1 MTARPQLP
9 ERTPRA
15 KGEPT
20 ALDGL
25 LVVDFTR
32 VVAGPACTQT
42 LADFGAEVIKI
53 ENPDGGDDTRHYEH
67 AEIGGESAAFL
78 SLNRNKRG
86 IALDFTNPA
95 ALEVARELIAK
106 ADVVVENFS
115 GGVMKKFSLDYASV
129 APTNPKLIYC
139 SISAYGRKGE
149 FALRPGFD
157 PITQAES
164 GFMSLNGF
172 PDGEPVRTGPPIV
185 DMATGMSACNAI
197 LLALIARDRLGRGQ
211 QVEVALIDTAVAMT
225 GFYGMAY
232 LVSGANPGRF
242 GNSPNGSPTVG
253 LYQASDGPLYMA
265 CANDRLY
272 RRLVVDVLD
281 RPDLVT
287 DPEFAHRK
295 NRTANKEKLRAIIA
309 GIFASDSLEHWMAK
323 MKKANIPV
331 GYLRTVEEGFNA
343 PEVRDRH
350 RLSQIPHPT
359 AGAVPNIETPLQ
371 MSLTP
376 TVDPVAAPLLGEHTW
391 EVLRKTLGYD
401 QRRIAA
407 LAEAGAFGKR
417 GQYGLS
423 GADQVRCISQTNII
437 PAFARR
443 LTRFKAVA
451 FPVYLRL
458 MCRQTGEKQYE

>member
-9 ERTPRA
+9 DRTPRA
-15 KGEPT
+15 EGVPT

-53 ENPDGGDDTRHYEH
+53 ENPDGGDDTRSYEH
-67 AEIGGESAAFL
+67 ADLAGESAAFI

-86 IALDFTNPA
+86 IALDLTKPEA
-95 ALEVARELIAK
+95 RDVARELIAR

-115 GGVMKKFSLDYASV
+115 SGVMDRFGLDYASV
-129 APTNPKLIYC
+129 APTNPRLVYC
-139 SISAYGRKGE
+139 SISAYGRRGP
-149 FALRPGFD
+149 FASRPGFD

-172 PDGEPVRTGPPIV
+172 PDGPAVRTGPPIV

-197 LLALIARDRLGRGQ
+197 LLALIARDRLGKGQ
-211 QVEVALIDTAVAMT
+211 QVEVALFDVAMSMS

-232 LVSGANPGRF
+232 LINGRNPGRF

-253 LYQASDGPLYMA
+253 IYEASDGPLYMA

-272 RRLVVDVLD
+272 RRLATEVLE

-287 DPEFAHRK
+287 DPRFADRK
-295 NRTANKEKLRAIIA
+295 ARTANKEKLRAIIA
-309 GIFASDSLEHWMAK
+309 GVFAGDRLENWMAK

-331 GYLRTVEEGFNA
+331 GYLRTVEQGFNA

-359 AGAVPNIETPLQ
+359 AGAVPNIETPLN

-376 TVDPVAAPLLGEHTW
+376 TIDPIAAPLLGEHTKD
-391 EVLRKTLGYD
+391 VLRKTLGYD
-401 QRRIAA
+401 DRRIAA
-407 LAEAGAFGKR
+407 LTEAGAFGK
-417 GQYGLS
+417 
-423 GADQVRCISQTNII
+423 
-437 PAFARR
+437 
-443 LTRFKAVA
+443 
-451 FPVYLRL
+451 
-458 MCRQTGEKQYE
+458 TGNTG

>member
-1 MTARPQLP
+1 MTARLP
-9 ERTPRA
+9 LPDRLPRA
-15 KGEPT
+15 KDAPT

-53 ENPDGGDDTRHYEH
+53 ENPDGGDDSRAYEH
-67 AEIGGESAAFL
+67 AEIGGESAAYI

-86 IALDFTNPA
+86 IALDFAVPA
-95 ALEVARELIAK
+95 ACDVARELIAK

-115 GGVMKKFSLDYASV
+115 GGIMKKFGLDYEAV
-129 APTNPKLIYC
+129 APANPRLVYC
-139 SISAYGRKGE
+139 SISAYGRKGP
-149 FALRPGFD
+149 FASRPGFD

-172 PDGEPVRTGPPIV
+172 ADGPPVRTGPPIV

-211 QVEVALIDTAVAMT
+211 HVEVALFDIAMSMT

-232 LVSGANPGRF
+232 LISGKNPGRF

-253 LYQASDGPLYMA
+253 LYEAADGPLYMA

-272 RRLVVDVLD
+272 RRLVTEVLE
-281 RPDLVT
+281 RPDLIT
-287 DPEFAHRK
+287 DPEFATRK
-295 NRTANKEKLRAIIA
+295 ARSANKEKLRAIIA
-309 GIFASDSLEHWMAK
+309 GTFASDQLENWMAK

-331 GYLRTVEEGFNA
+331 GYLRTVEQGFNA
-343 PEVRDRH
+343 PEARERH
-350 RLSQIPHPT
+350 RLSRIAHPT
-359 AGAVPNIETPLQ
+359 AGMVPNIETPLN
-371 MSLTP
+371 MGLTP
-376 TVDPVAAPLLGEHTW
+376 CVDPMAAPLLGEHTK

-401 QRRIAA
+401 DPRIAA
-407 LAEAGAFGKR
+407 LAEAGVFGKTPSP
-417 GQYGLS
+417 G
-423 GADQVRCISQTNII
+423 
-437 PAFARR
+437 
-443 LTRFKAVA
+443 
-451 FPVYLRL
+451 
-458 MCRQTGEKQYE
+458 

>member
-9 ERTPRA
+9 DRAPRT
-15 KGEPT
+15 KGAPT

-67 AEIGGESAAFL
+67 ADLAGESAAFF
-78 SLNRNKRG
+78 SLNRNKGG
-86 IALDFTNPA
+86 IALDLTKPEA
-95 ALEVARELIAK
+95 CDVARALIAR

-115 GGVMKKFSLDYASV
+115 SGVMKKYGLDYASV
-129 APTNPKLIYC
+129 APGNPRLVYC
-139 SISAYGRKGE
+139 SISAYGRQGP
-149 FALRPGFD
+149 FASRPGFD

-172 PDGEPVRTGPPIV
+172 PDGPPVRTGPPAV
-185 DMATGMSACNAI
+185 DMLTGMSACNAI
-197 LLALIARDRLGRGQ
+197 LLALVARDRLGRGQ
-211 QVEVALIDTAVAMT
+211 HVEVALIDAAVAMT

-232 LVSGANPGRF
+232 LISGENPGRF
-242 GNSPNGSPTVG
+242 GNSPTGSPTVG
-253 LYQASDGPLYMA
+253 VYQASDGPLYMA

-272 RRLVVDVLD
+272 RRLVTEVLE
-281 RPDLVT
+281 RPDLVS

-295 NRTANKEKLRAIIA
+295 ARTANKEKLRAIIA
-309 GIFASDSLEHWMAK
+309 GVFAGNKLENWMAK

-359 AGAVPNIETPLQ
+359 AGAVPNIETPLN

-376 TVDPVAAPLLGEHTW
+376 TVNPVAAPLLGEHTRQ
-391 EVLRKTLGYD
+391 VLRKTLGYD
-401 QRRIAA
+401 DRRIAA
-407 LAEAGAFGKR
+407 LAEAGAFGKA
-417 GQYGLS
+417 G
-423 GADQVRCISQTNII
+423 N
-437 PAFARR
+437 
-443 LTRFKAVA
+443 
-451 FPVYLRL
+451 
-458 MCRQTGEKQYE
+458 TG